1 MMGFSA
7 KSVIFLS
14 RNAKVQAISKKIN
27 NNIKQK
33 SSEKKKRQKCCC
45 IVFNQNYCKIIRLQ

>member
-27 NNIKQK
+27 NNIKQN
-33 SSEKKKRQKCCC
+33 SSERKNDKS
-45 IVFNQNYCKIIRLQ
+45 VVA